1 MPKISFASARVNA
14 KLTMEEAAEKLN
26 VSKATLCKWENGK
39 TVPRGDKIKEL
50 SALYN
55 IPLEYLDF

>member
-39 TVPRGDKIKEL
+39 TLPRCDKIKEM
-50 SALYN
+50 SAIYN